1 MFISQKE
8 KNDIKYRLLG
18 LEIRVNQ
25 LLGNVTALQDA
36 QNIASCKVKAAKM
49 KRSVEGWTPEAR
61 AIHGERMKLMW
72 AARKAAA

>member
-36 QNIASCKVKAAKM
+36 QNIASQVKAAKM